1 MPLANKELI
10 KKITQAYINGDK
22 NFVLNHLSNE
32 IKWKIVGMPEITGK
46 NNFIKTMEVLDCWLS
61 VPEENKVNIII
72 KNIIAEGAYVV
83 VEGTCKGN
91 FSVSN
96 SNPSYCDV
104 YRIKDGLI
112 EEITTYIVDVSSNE
126 EKKL

>member
-1 MPLANKELI
+1 MKLLI
-10 KKITQAYINGDK
+10 KNFMLFMLLIFFSINLYAQD
-22 NFVLNHLSNE
+22 
-32 IKWKIVGMPEITGK
+32 
-46 NNFIKTMEVLDCWLS
+46 
-61 VPEENKVNIII
+61 VPYVPTP
-72 KNIIAEGAYVV
+72 YVV
-83 VEGTCKGN
+83 VEGICRGN

-126 EKKL
+126 EKN